1 MTKLIH
7 FLSGVQI
14 APRNRTLSRPHS
26 HSNETQ
32 EMVKTAVT
40 VAKYLEQQ
48 LAVCGKSQREISIE
62 IGYANPNIMTM
73 FKTGATKIPLTKV
86 GPLATALGVDPAF
99 MLRLVINE
107 YMPETWEAI
116 EGILGKDNLMT
127 DQDRSVAAVAR
138 EAAGGAPFDLS
149 IAENRKTLGD
159 AIKDI
164 VARDQ
169 AKATA
174 SAKRMSGLP
183 PNSRHRKGGLAQG

>member
-1 MTKLIH
+1 MTKRIH
-7 FLSGVQI
+7 FHSGVPV
-14 APRNRTLSRPHS
+14 APRNRSLSWLDSR
-26 HSNETQ
+26 SNGIQ

-48 LAVCGKSQREISIE
+48 IAVCGKSQREISTE

-86 GPLATALGVDPAF
+86 GPLAKALSVDPAF

-127 DQDRSVAAVAR
+127 DQDMSVAAVAR

-164 VARDQ
+164 VARDE

-174 SAKRMSGLP
+174 SAKRMSSLP
-183 PNSRHRKGGLAQG
+183 PNSRHRKDGFARS